1 MQTES
6 FDVSVCLSAVDTE
19 PPPDMRLTDVSD
31 NALTVRWS
39 PAQGPIRGYRVTSVP
54 KNGLGPSYS
63 EVVTPGNLL
72 SRGGRHPAVVFR
84 LKKTNTLLIHFAF
97 LIRDQD
103 LILSSFSSYCR

>member
-1 MQTES
+1 MCL
-6 FDVSVCLSAVDTE
+6 SVCLSSVDTE
-19 PPPDMRLTDVSD
+19 PPPNMRLTDVSD

-72 SRGGRHPAVVFR
+72 NCFGRHSALVFR
-84 LKKTNTLLIHFAF
+84 
-97 LIRDQD
+97 
-103 LILSSFSSYCR
+103 